1 MALIKGVS
9 ITLISTKDGAEDPF
23 GRPAQE
29 EVREVIP
36 NVLIS
41 PMSSDDVVNEQNL
54 SGKHAIYQLAILKG
68 DNHNW
73 ENAIVEFYGH
83 RWRVIGLPEEGI
95 ETLVPLEWNRKV
107 KVERYE

>member
-1 MALIKGVS
+1 M
-9 ITLISTKDGAEDPF
+9 
-23 GRPAQE
+23 
-29 EVREVIP
+29 IP

-54 SGKHAIYQLAILKG
+54 SGKRAIYQLAIPKG

-73 ENAIVEFYGH
+73 ENAIVEFFGH
-83 RWRVIGLPEEGI
+83 RWRVTGLPEEGI